1 MKEYRFMKEYC
12 NFVKARYKASDMP
25 KEQKEHYL
33 KDLDVVSRRV
43 HNGLETLSEGMMQLA
58 KADKWISEYNMY
70 GDRN

>member
-12 NFVKARYKASDMP
+12 NFVKNRYKASDLP

-33 KDLDVVSRRV
+33 KDLDMVIRHTNR
-43 HNGLETLSEGMMQLA
+43 GGITLFECMMQLA

-70 GDRN
+70 GDQN